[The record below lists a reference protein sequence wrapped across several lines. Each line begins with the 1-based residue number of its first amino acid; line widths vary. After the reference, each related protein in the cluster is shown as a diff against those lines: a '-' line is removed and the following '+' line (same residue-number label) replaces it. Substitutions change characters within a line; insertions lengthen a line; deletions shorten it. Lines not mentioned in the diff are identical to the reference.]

1 MDKRLLVVSNSSPIM
16 NLAIIG
22 QLHLIQELF
31 GEIIIPKEV
40 WAELIIEGKGK
51 PGTNEIEKAK
61 WIKVVKVKND
71 SLVKTLTK
79 DLDVGESAAI
89 ALAIERK
96 ANLLLLDETD
106 ARNLAEFYNLTK
118 TGVLGILMRAK
129 KRRLIKQI
137 KPMLEKLRIQAHF
150 WIKPDLYDAILSEM
164 GETPLLLKRNF
175 FIPLPL

>member
-1 MDKRLLVVSNSSPIM
+1 M

-51 PGTNEIEKAK
+51 SGTNEIEKAK

-71 SLVKTLTK
+71 SLVKMLTK
-79 DLDVGESAAI
+79 DLDIGESAAI

-137 KPMLEKLRIQAHF
+137 KPMLEKLKIQAHF

-164 GETPLLLKRNF
+164 GETPLR
-175 FIPLPL
+175 

>member
-1 MDKRLLVVSNSSPIM
+1 M

-22 QLHLIQELF
+22 QLYLIQELF

-40 WAELIIEGKGK
+40 WPELIIEGKGK
-51 PGTNEIEKAK
+51 PGTNEIEKVK
-61 WIKVVKVKND
+61 WIKVEEVKNN

-89 ALAIERK
+89 ALAIEKK
-96 ANLLLLDETD
+96 ADLLLLDETD

-118 TGVLGILMRAK
+118 TGVIGILMKAK
-129 KRRLIKQI
+129 KRSLIKEI
-137 KPMLEKLRIQAHF
+137 KPMLDKLRIHVHF

-164 GETPLLLKRNF
+164 GETPLH
-175 FIPLPL
+175 

>member
-1 MDKRLLVVSNSSPIM
+1 MQMDKKLVVSNSSPIM

-22 QLHLIQELF
+22 QLHLIRELF

-40 WAELIIEGKGK
+40 WAELIVEGKGK

-61 WIKVVKVKND
+61 WIRVAKVKND
-71 SLVKTLTK
+71 NLVKILNK

-96 ANLLLLDETD
+96 ADLLLLDETD

-118 TGVLGILMRAK
+118 TGVIGILMRAK
-129 KRRLIKQI
+129 KRSLIKEI
-137 KPMLEKLRIQAHF
+137 KPLLKKLTTQAHF

-164 GETPLLLKRNF
+164 GETPSG
-175 FIPLPL
+175 

>member
-1 MDKRLLVVSNSSPIM
+1 MGNRLLVVSNSSPIM

-31 GEIIIPKEV
+31 GEIMIPKEV
-40 WAELIIEGKGK
+40 WSELIIEGKVK
-51 PGTNEIEKAK
+51 PGINEIQKAK

-89 ALAIERK
+89 ALAIEKK

-106 ARNLAEFYNLTK
+106 ARNLAEFYHLTK
-118 TGVLGILMRAK
+118 TGVIGILMRAK
-129 KRRLIKQI
+129 KKSLIKEI
-137 KPMLEKLRIQAHF
+137 KPMLDKLRTQAHF
-150 WIKPDLYDAILSEM
+150 WIKQDLYDAILHSSE
-164 GETPLLLKRNF
+164 L
-175 FIPLPL
+175 

>member
-51 PGTNEIEKAK
+51 PGINEIEKAK

-137 KPMLEKLRIQAHF
+137 KPMLEKLKIQAHF

-164 GETPLLLKRNF
+164 GETPLR
-175 FIPLPL
+175 

>member
-1 MDKRLLVVSNSSPIM
+1 MDKRPLVISNSSPIM

-22 QLHLIQELF
+22 RLHLIQELF

-40 WAELIIEGKGK
+40 WAELIVEGKGK
-51 PGTNEIEKAK
+51 PGTNEIKKAK
-61 WIKVVKVKND
+61 WIKVAKVKNN

-79 DLDVGESAAI
+79 DLDIGESAAI

-118 TGVLGILMRAK
+118 TGVIGILMRAK
-129 KRRLIKQI
+129 KRNLIKEI
-137 KPMLEKLRIQAHF
+137 KPMLEKLRTKAHF
-150 WIKPDLYDAILSEM
+150 WIKPDLYEDILSEM
-164 GETPLLLKRNF
+164 GETPSSS
-175 FIPLPL
+175 

>member
-40 WAELIIEGKGK
+40 RAELIIEGKGK

-61 WIKVVKVKND
+61 WIKVAKVKND
-71 SLVKTLTK
+71 SLVKMLTK

-118 TGVLGILMRAK
+118 TGVIGILIRAK
-129 KRRLIKQI
+129 KRSLIKEI
-137 KPMLEKLRIQAHF
+137 KPMLEKLRTQAHF
-150 WIKPDLYDAILSEM
+150 WIKPDLYDAILTEI
-164 GETPLLLKRNF
+164 GETPLR
-175 FIPLPL
+175 

>member
-1 MDKRLLVVSNSSPIM
+1 MDKRFLVISDSSPIM

-31 GEIIIPKEV
+31 GEIIIPQQV
-40 WAELIIEGKGK
+40 WAELIVEGKGK

-61 WIKVVKVKND
+61 WIKVAKVKNN
-71 SLVKTLTK
+71 SLVKMLTK
-79 DLDVGESAAI
+79 DLDVGESATI

-118 TGVLGILMRAK
+118 TGVIGILMRAK
-129 KRRLIKQI
+129 KRNLIKEI
-137 KPMLEKLRIQAHF
+137 KPMLEKLRTQAHF
-150 WIKPDLYDAILSEM
+150 WIKPDFYEIILSAM
-164 GETPLLLKRNF
+164 GETLSH
-175 FIPLPL
+175 

>member
-1 MDKRLLVVSNSSPIM
+1 M

-61 WIKVVKVKND
+61 WIQVVKVKND

-129 KRRLIKQI
+129 KRSLIKQI
-137 KPMLEKLRIQAHF
+137 KPMLAKLRIEAHF

-164 GETPLLLKRNF
+164 GETPLR
-175 FIPLPL
+175 

>member
-1 MDKRLLVVSNSSPIM
+1 MKS
-16 NLAIIG
+16 
-22 QLHLIQELF
+22 
-31 GEIIIPKEV
+31 K
-40 WAELIIEGKGK
+40 K
-51 PGTNEIEKAK
+51 PNGK
-61 WIKVVKVKND
+61 WIKIVKVKND

-106 ARNLAEFYNLTK
+106 ARNLAEFYNLAK

-129 KRRLIKQI
+129 KRSLIKQI

-164 GETPLLLKRNF
+164 GETPLR
-175 FIPLPL
+175 

>member
-1 MDKRLLVVSNSSPIM
+1 M

-40 WAELIIEGKGK
+40 RAELIIEGKGK

-61 WIKVVKVKND
+61 WIKVAKVKND
-71 SLVKTLTK
+71 SLVKMLTK

-118 TGVLGILMRAK
+118 TGVIGILIRAK
-129 KRRLIKQI
+129 KRSLIKEI
-137 KPMLEKLRIQAHF
+137 KPMLEKLRTQAHF
-150 WIKPDLYDAILSEM
+150 WIKPDLCDAILTEM
-164 GETPLLLKRNF
+164 GETPLR
-175 FIPLPL
+175 

>member
-1 MDKRLLVVSNSSPIM
+1 M

-51 PGTNEIEKAK
+51 PGINEIEKAK

-137 KPMLEKLRIQAHF
+137 KPMLEKLRIQAHV

-164 GETPLLLKRNF
+164 GETPLR
-175 FIPLPL
+175 

>member
-51 PGTNEIEKAK
+51 SGTNEIEKAK

-129 KRRLIKQI
+129 KKGLIKNI

-164 GETPLLLKRNF
+164 GETPLA
-175 FIPLPL
+175 

>member
-1 MDKRLLVVSNSSPIM
+1 MDKRPLVISNSSPIM

-40 WAELIIEGKGK
+40 WAELISEGKGK
-51 PGTNEIEKAK
+51 PGTNEIKKAT
-61 WIKVVKVKND
+61 WIKVAKVKNNN
-71 SLVKTLTK
+71 LVKTLTK
-79 DLDVGESAAI
+79 DLDIGESAAI

-118 TGVLGILMRAK
+118 TGVIGILMRAK
-129 KRRLIKQI
+129 KRNLIKEI
-137 KPMLEKLRIQAHF
+137 KPMLEKLRTKAHF
-150 WIKPDLYDAILSEM
+150 WIKPDLYDDILSEM
-164 GETPLLLKRNF
+164 GETP
-175 FIPLPL
+175 

>member
-1 MDKRLLVVSNSSPIM
+1 MK
-16 NLAIIG
+16 LAIIG
-22 QLHLIQELF
+22 QLYLIQELL

-129 KRRLIKQI
+129 KRGLIKNI

-164 GETPLLLKRNF
+164 GETPLA
-175 FIPLPL
+175 

>member
-1 MDKRLLVVSNSSPIM
+1 MQMDKKLVVSNSSPIM

-22 QLHLIQELF
+22 QLHLIRELF

-40 WAELIIEGKGK
+40 WAELIVEGKGK

-61 WIKVVKVKND
+61 WIRVAKVKND
-71 SLVKTLTK
+71 NLVKILNK

-96 ANLLLLDETD
+96 ADLLLLDETD

-118 TGVLGILMRAK
+118 TGVIGILMRAK
-129 KRRLIKQI
+129 KRRIIKEI
-137 KPMLEKLRIQAHF
+137 KPLLKKLTTQSHF

-164 GETPLLLKRNF
+164 GETPSG
-175 FIPLPL
+175 

>member
-1 MDKRLLVVSNSSPIM
+1 M

-89 ALAIERK
+89 ALAIEKK

-129 KRRLIKQI
+129 KRSLIKQI
-137 KPMLEKLRIQAHF
+137 KPTLEKLRIQAHF

-164 GETPLLLKRNF
+164 GEAPLR
-175 FIPLPL
+175 

>member
-1 MDKRLLVVSNSSPIM
+1 MDKPLLVVSNSSPIM

-22 QLHLIQELF
+22 QLHLIQKLF

-61 WIKVVKVKND
+61 WIKIVKVKND

-129 KRRLIKQI
+129 KRSLIKQI

-164 GETPLLLKRNF
+164 GEAPLR
-175 FIPLPL
+175 

>member
-1 MDKRLLVVSNSSPIM
+1 M
-16 NLAIIG
+16 NLAISG

-51 PGTNEIEKAK
+51 SGTNEIEKAK

-129 KRRLIKQI
+129 KRGLIKNI

-164 GETPLLLKRNF
+164 GETPLA
-175 FIPLPL
+175 